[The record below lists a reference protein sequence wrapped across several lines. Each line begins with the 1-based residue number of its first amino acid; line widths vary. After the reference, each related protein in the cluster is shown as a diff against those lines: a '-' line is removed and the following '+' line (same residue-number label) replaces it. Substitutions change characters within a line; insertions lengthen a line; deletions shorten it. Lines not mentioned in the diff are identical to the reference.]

1 MNQQQKEKQR
11 AEQTSPY
18 WIDVFAIF
26 VICATF
32 ASVTIFMM
40 NMKRVIVGIDKEIA
54 DYNAKNENYRCMI
67 ENQRKEV
74 EALKNSNAV
83 EFASQHRMIM
93 PQIGMTRNM
102 DGNYF
107 EDGREMYAKRNN
119 SGTGSHNVASIQKV
133 LPNFLKKHLDD

>member
-1 MNQQQKEKQR
+1 MNQQKEKQR
-11 AEQTSPY
+11 TEQTSPY

-102 DGNYF
+102 NGNYF
-107 EDGREMYAKRNN
+107 EDSREMYARRGN
-119 SGTGSHNVASIQKV
+119 SGTGSHNVASV
-133 LPNFLKKHLDD
+133 LPKFIKKHFED